1 MRIMFVDMFDED
13 LSDVSDLLCTV
24 GKIRFMAFTVQVKC
38 LTKIEQ
44 PEQFTLQ
51 VIQRTFGFSPGDYVL
66 VNVPALRFRNYYMA
80 LVLWCIGLGD
90 LT

>member
-1 MRIMFVDMFDED
+1 MRIMIVDMLDED

-24 GKIRFMAFTVQVKC
+24 GKIRFTSFTVQVKC

-44 PEQFTLQ
+44 PNKCLTKIEQPEQFTFQ

-66 VNVPALRFRNYYMA
+66 VNVPSLRFRN
-80 LVLWCIGLGD
+80 
-90 LT
+90 